1 MTNAQIYRLRDIAPH
16 WFEDYRDR
24 GNSVVDTDQAML
36 DDARHW
42 STYSDPTDP
51 DIAGWY
57 IAINADAA
65 KAVAYLEG
73 LDL

>member
-1 MTNAQIYRLRDIAPH
+1 MTNAQIYRLRDLAPH

-24 GNSVVDTDQAML
+24 GNSVVDTYQTML

-42 STYSDPTDP
+42 STHSDPTDP

-57 IAINADAA
+57 VAINADAA

-73 LDL
+73 LAL

>member
-1 MTNAQIYRLRDIAPH
+1 MNNAQIKRLSNLAPR

-24 GNSVVDTDQAML
+24 GNSVVDRDRAML

-42 STYSDPTDP
+42 STHSDPTDP
-51 DIAGWY
+51 DIADWY
-57 IAINADAA
+57 KGINADAA

-73 LDL
+73 LAV

>member
-1 MTNAQIYRLRDIAPH
+1 MIETQIKRLSNLAPR

-24 GNSVVDTDQAML
+24 GNSVVDTYQTML

-42 STYSDPTDP
+42 STHNDPTDP

-73 LDL
+73 LAV

>member
-16 WFEDYRDR
+16 WFQDYCDR
-24 GNSVVDTDQAML
+24 SGVDEWQAML

-42 STYSDPTDP
+42 STHSDPTDP
-51 DIAGWY
+51 DIADWY

>member
-1 MTNAQIYRLRDIAPH
+1 MNNAQVKRLSNLAPR

-24 GNSVVDTDQAML
+24 GNSVVDRDQAML

-42 STYSDPTDP
+42 ATYSDPTDP
-51 DIAGWY
+51 DIADWY
-57 IAINADAA
+57 KGINADAA

-73 LDL
+73 LAI

>member
-1 MTNAQIYRLRDIAPH
+1 MTNAQIYRLRDLAPH
-16 WFEDYRDR
+16 WFEDYCDR
-24 GNSVVDTDQAML
+24 SGVDERQAML

-42 STYSDPTDP
+42 STHSDPTDP

-73 LDL
+73 LAA

>member
-1 MTNAQIYRLRDIAPH
+1 MNNAQIYRLRDLAPH

-24 GNSVVDTDQAML
+24 SGVDERQAML

-42 STYSDPTDP
+42 TTYSDPTDP

-73 LDL
+73 LAL

>member
-1 MTNAQIYRLRDIAPH
+1 
-16 WFEDYRDR
+16 
-24 GNSVVDTDQAML
+24 ML

-42 STYSDPTDP
+42 STHSDPTDP
-51 DIAGWY
+51 DIADWY
-57 IAINADAA
+57 SAINADAA

>member
-1 MTNAQIYRLRDIAPH
+1 MTHAQIYRLRDLAPH

-24 GNSVVDTDQAML
+24 SGSTECQAML

-42 STYSDPTDP
+42 STASDDSDP

-73 LDL
+73 LDA

>member
-1 MTNAQIYRLRDIAPH
+1 MTNAQIYRLRDLAPH
-16 WFEDYRDR
+16 WFEDYCDR
-24 GNSVVDTDQAML
+24 SGVDDTYQAML

-42 STYSDPTDP
+42 STHSDPTDP

-73 LDL
+73 LAL

>member
-1 MTNAQIYRLRDIAPH
+1 MTNAQIYLLRDLAPH
-16 WFEDYRDR
+16 WFDDYRDR
-24 GNSVVDTDQAML
+24 SGVDERQAML

-42 STYSDPTDP
+42 STHSDPTDP

-73 LDL
+73 LDA